1 MTAVND
7 ELHNPVTGEHV
18 RFLTVA
24 FDRMRAEITVDPR
37 AGGPPV
43 HQHPIAAETFA
54 VRSGR
59 VRMRNGSH
67 RTTLEAG
74 QSITV
79 AAGVRHGFW
88 NDHDEPAVL
97 IVEWEPATRMAEF
110 LEAVYRLARQGK
122 VRPDGKPGLLQMA
135 VLLDEYRDSIALPAP
150 SLALQRRLF
159 AVLGALGRR
168 RGYTIDGSAQH

>member
-97 IVEWEPATRMAEF
+97 IVEWERATRMAEF
-110 LEAVYRLARQGK
+110 LEGRQAGAVADGCAARRVPRLDRVARSIPCAATAT
-122 VRPDGKPGLLQMA
+122 VRRPRRTRP
-135 VLLDEYRDSIALPAP
+135 PAR
-150 SLALQRRLF
+150 LHHRRFGPTL
-159 AVLGALGRR
+159 
-168 RGYTIDGSAQH
+168 T